1 MLPSTTCFSVRP
13 GLKGH
18 LLLRSKLHEQMAD
31 VLTGLLGHTVRH
43 DQPVA
48 VLWLAFQAE
57 QADGLR
63 CREPDRLAKIE
74 QGLGLAHM
82 LKEDALE
89 ACHISGLSG
98 VASSLWGAEPAQM
111 AIGDADLGEM
121 RGELM
126 LGEGLLARE
135 TGAARMSSTS
145 SIPASRRV
153 RMKAAMLVPA

>member
-1 MLPSTTCFSVRP
+1 
-13 GLKGH
+13 
-18 LLLRSKLHEQMAD
+18 
-31 VLTGLLGHTVRH
+31 
-43 DQPVA
+43 
-48 VLWLAFQAE
+48 
-57 QADGLR
+57 
-63 CREPDRLAKIE
+63 
-74 QGLGLAHM
+74 M

-145 SIPASRRV
+145 SIPAFRRV